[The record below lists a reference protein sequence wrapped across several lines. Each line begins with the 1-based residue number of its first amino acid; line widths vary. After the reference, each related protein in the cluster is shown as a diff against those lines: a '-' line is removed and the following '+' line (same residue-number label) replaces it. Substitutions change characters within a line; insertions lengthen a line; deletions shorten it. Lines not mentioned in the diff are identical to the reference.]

1 MIKTILSIPSS
12 VTELFGT
19 GPQWDHWPFGPGY
32 GNLNAALL
40 KLAFVGLILG
50 FICLFL
56 RVLFGP
62 KGIFR
67 DKDLDREAAEMRE
80 KALKDLDKEL
90 SSGEISELDY
100 KFKKKRLL

>member
-1 MIKTILSIPSS
+1 MINISSSIPFSIKG
-12 VTELFGT
+12 LFGT
-19 GPQWDHWPFGPGY
+19 GPQWDHWPFGPGF
-32 GNLNAALL
+32 GDLNAALL

-67 DKDLDREAAEMRE
+67 DKELDIEAAEMRE
-80 KALKDLDKEL
+80 KALKDLDAEL
-90 SSGEISELDY
+90 ASGEISELDY